1 MINPNTRLSIKSLIS
16 ILIFTMLLSAP
27 MAQASGCDGLP
38 GWEKLKHALKLA
50 NNQIDLTLNNQM
62 WATIVSADGRVCS
75 VAHSGTN
82 NLQSQWL
89 ASRVISAQKAN
100 TANSLSLMKG
110 QGGDIP
116 GLALSSGNLWAAV
129 QPGGSLFG
137 LQHSNPVN
145 THVAYRGASWRFG
158 KRNDPM
164 VDGRIGGINVFG
176 GGLAI
181 YNSAGVRVGG
191 IGVSGDTSCRD
202 HMVAWELRH
211 NLNLDYVPAGL
222 SNFPRPDNIIF
233 DIDENGDSP
242 SGFGHPN
249 CLDKAGEIN
258 TANNLSPTR

>member
-1 MINPNTRLSIKSLIS
+1 MIFQGLHYHLRTFGPQYSQVAVCLVCNTAILLIR
-16 ILIFTMLLSAP
+16 MLLIEVLR
-27 MAQASGCDGLP
+27 GGL
-38 GWEKLKHALKLA
+38 EKETTPWWTAALA
-50 NNQIDLTLNNQM
+50 E
-62 WATIVSADGRVCS
+62 
-75 VAHSGTN
+75 
-82 NLQSQWL
+82 
-89 ASRVISAQKAN
+89 
-100 TANSLSLMKG
+100 LMY
-110 QGGDIP
+110 
-116 GLALSSGNLWAAV
+116 S
-129 QPGGSLFG
+129 
-137 LQHSNPVN
+137 
-145 THVAYRGASWRFG
+145 
-158 KRNDPM
+158 
-164 VDGRIGGINVFG
+164 G